1 MLNTL
6 LNFLKKNWLYVL
18 LVCIVFFIGFK
29 LFYSNKSIDTLNQSV
44 IEKEYENKL
53 LKQQLTVQKAT
64 SDSLKKVTDVLYE
77 KLKSTST
84 IKVINNIKNKNE
96 KERTYIINAN
106 NDEQF
111 IIFSSWLSK
120 ENSNR

>member
-29 LFYSNKSIDTLNQSV
+29 LFYSNKSIDTLNQSI

-77 KLKSTST
+77 KWKHTST

>member
-77 KLKSTST
+77 KWKSTST